1 MGNIGAGEEK
11 KRMDEMRGIIEE
23 TVKKV
28 LEEALPALA
37 DEVAKAA
44 MRKLKDKFHL
54 ALNGS
59 KMLRLAAE
67 EDLRG
72 ELQRREQAELD
83 DTEFLITIRGGGEG
97 SGEGRE
103 KRKRKS
109 RNWNGE
115 EGPAEKKRVDEDGKA
130 YYKWEFVKFHGG
142 TEEWERAE
150 EEKEGDTEDEEEQ
163 SGEEEDDGGE
173 WAGVV
178 EEESDEEIKKGK
190 KATKNIERMEAHVSD
205 NERRRLMK
213 LNEHLCEDWL
223 KPEGCCREDCERD
236 HYMRRE
242 S

>member
-1 MGNIGAGEEK
+1 
-11 KRMDEMRGIIEE
+11 MDEMRGIIEE

-103 KRKRKS
+103 KKKKENNAIGMVRRG
-109 RNWNGE
+109 RR
-115 EGPAEKKRVDEDGKA
+115 KKRG
-130 YYKWEFVKFHGG
+130 WM
-142 TEEWERAE
+142 
-150 EEKEGDTEDEEEQ
+150 
-163 SGEEEDDGGE
+163 
-173 WAGVV
+173 
-178 EEESDEEIKKGK
+178 
-190 KATKNIERMEAHVSD
+190 RMA
-205 NERRRLMK
+205 
-213 LNEHLCEDWL
+213 
-223 KPEGCCREDCERD
+223 KPTTNGN
-236 HYMRRE
+236 